1 MTESSEVREFY
12 DRFSGRVLI
21 RDFYYVNLRHEAI
34 KSLCRRF
41 IEPGSAVLEVGC
53 GAGIIS
59 RFLGKSASRVFAIDI
74 SPKNVE
80 LAREFA
86 ASSNMSFDVID
97 IVKQGESLQK
107 HGPFDVILAADV
119 IEHIPKGEYA
129 GVFSTLEGLLSES
142 GRLMLSFPSPEI
154 QEYMKT
160 HQPDDVQVIDESI
173 ELTDL
178 LSVTSLKPLYFRYC
192 DIFGKNDYVHAVLS
206 TERPCA
212 ARGGGLT
219 PLQWISSRLRKYRWR
234 LGNLG
239 FLRRVKRKGI
249 VD

>member
-12 DRFSGRVLI
+12 DQFSGRVLI
-21 RDFYYVNLRHEAI
+21 RDFSYVNLRHEAI
-34 KSLCRRF
+34 RQLCGRF
-41 IEPGSAVLEVGC
+41 IAPGSSVLEVGC

-59 RFLGKSASRVFAIDI
+59 KFLGKAASRVLAIDI

-86 ASSNMSFDVID
+86 AASNVSFDVID
-97 IVKQGESLQK
+97 IVEQGQQLEK

-119 IEHIPKGEYA
+119 IEHIPKAKYGS
-129 GVFSTLEGLLSES
+129 VFSTLEGLLSGS
-142 GRLMLSFPSPEI
+142 GRVILSFPSPEI
-154 QEYMKT
+154 QEYMKA

-178 LSVTSLKPLYFRYC
+178 LSVTSLKPLYFSYC
-192 DIFGKNDYVHAVLS
+192 DIFGRNDYVHVVL
-206 TERPCA
+206 TAERPCTA
-212 ARGGGLT
+212 HAEGLP
-219 PLQWISSRLRKYRWR
+219 PLQWITSRLKKYRWR

-239 FLRRVKRKGI
+239 FLRRVKRKGL
-249 VD
+249 VE